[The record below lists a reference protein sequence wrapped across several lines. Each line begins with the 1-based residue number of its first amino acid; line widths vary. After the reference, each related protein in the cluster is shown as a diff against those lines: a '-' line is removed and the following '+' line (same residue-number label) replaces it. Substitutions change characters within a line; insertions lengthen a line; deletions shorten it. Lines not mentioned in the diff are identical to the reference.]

1 MDTELEAMVVVSFM
15 LANSIVTK
23 LYQMGKISPEE
34 AEDIYDFA
42 LLGLE
47 HHQAV
52 AGSRA
57 DAVALAR
64 QLVDGAIQAVRLAPD
79 RKP

>member
-1 MDTELEAMVVVSFM
+1 MDTELEAMGMVSFM

-23 LYQMGKISPEE
+23 LYQMGKLSPEE
-34 AEDIYDFA
+34 AEEIYDFA

-47 HHQAV
+47 QHQAV

-57 DAVALAR
+57 GAVALAR
-64 QLVDGAIQAVRLAPD
+64 QLVDGAIQAVRSAPD